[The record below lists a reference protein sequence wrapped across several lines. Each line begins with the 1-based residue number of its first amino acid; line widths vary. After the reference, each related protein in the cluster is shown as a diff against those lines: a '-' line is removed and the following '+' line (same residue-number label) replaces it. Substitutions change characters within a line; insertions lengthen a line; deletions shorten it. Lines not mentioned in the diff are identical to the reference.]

1 MSPTFFNEVMREMEV
16 TGDPLTNYPFANIL
30 SYQYNRSN
38 VRAIIL
44 ILFNYVEAKANS
56 DHLVI
61 FLDDNDRVMYYGF
74 HKGTEE
80 LR

>member
-1 MSPTFFNEVMREMEV
+1 
-16 TGDPLTNYPFANIL
+16 
-30 SYQYNRSN
+30 
-38 VRAIIL
+38 
-44 ILFNYVEAKANS
+44 VEAKANS

-61 FLDDNDRVMYYGF
+61 FLDNNDRVMYYGF